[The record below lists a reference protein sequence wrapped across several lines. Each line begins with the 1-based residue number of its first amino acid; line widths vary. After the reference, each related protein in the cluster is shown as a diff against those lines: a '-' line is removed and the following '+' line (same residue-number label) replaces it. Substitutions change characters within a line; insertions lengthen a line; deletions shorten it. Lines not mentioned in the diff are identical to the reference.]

1 MTPLLRPLL
10 LLLGLALAGCGGTAA
25 PAGTTTASAS
35 SSAAADITTASIS
48 VAGKTMTVLT
58 TPAGRTLYYFTA
70 DSPTKV
76 ACTGGCAQTWPP
88 LLATSATPMASP
100 SLPGKLTV
108 LDGANG
114 KQILYNGHPLYTY
127 VRDTASGDANGQG
140 VAGKWFVATPGLTA
154 APGAA
159 HYNY

>member
-1 MTPLLRPLL
+1 MTRLFRPLL
-10 LLLGLALAGCGGTAA
+10 PLLGLALAGCGGTAGPVA
-25 PAGTTTASAS
+25 PAGP
-35 SSAAADITTASIS
+35 ADITTATIP

-58 TPAGRTLYYFTA
+58 TPAGRTLYYFTP

-76 ACTGGCAQTWPP
+76 ACTAACAQTWPP
-88 LLATSATPMASP
+88 LLATSATPTASP
-100 SLPGKLTV
+100 SLPGKLTA